1 MRFADDWVPELA
13 VYEAWIPYIEKLD
26 AELEALIPGYEVHQV
41 KDKFGGLR
49 YYFEVPAGTP
59 DDVAAQAQALA
70 HRYES
75 ESYTWPT

>member
-1 MRFADDWVPELA
+1 MRFAADCVPELA

-49 YYFEVPAGTP
+49 YYFEVPADTP
-59 DDVAAQAQALA
+59 DDVAARARALA
-70 HRYES
+70 HRYVRES
-75 ESYTWPT
+75 RTWPT

>member
-1 MRFADDWVPELA
+1 MRFAEGWVPELA
-13 VYEAWIPYIEKLD
+13 VYEAWIPYVEKLD

-49 YYFEVPAGTP
+49 YYFEVPADTP
-59 DDVAAQAQALA
+59 DDVAARARALVS
-70 HRYES
+70 RYES

>member
-1 MRFADDWVPELA
+1 MRFAEGWVPELA

-59 DDVAAQAQALA
+59 DDVAARARALVS
-70 HRYES
+70 RYES

>member
-1 MRFADDWVPELA
+1 MRFATGWIPELA

-49 YYFEVPAGTP
+49 YYFEVPADTP
-59 DDVAAQAQALA
+59 EDVAARARALA
-70 HRYES
+70 YRYES
-75 ESYTWPT
+75 ESHTWPT

>member
-1 MRFADDWVPELA
+1 MRFAEGWIPELA

-49 YYFEVPAGTP
+49 YYFEVPADTP
-59 DDVAAQAQALA
+59 DDVAAAARALTS
-70 HRYES
+70 RYES

>member
-1 MRFADDWVPELA
+1 MRFAEGWIPELA
-13 VYEAWIPYIEKLD
+13 VYEAWIPYIEKMD

-49 YYFEVPAGTP
+49 YYFEVPADTP
-59 DDVAAQAQALA
+59 DDVAAAARALTS
-70 HRYES
+70 RYES

>member
-1 MRFADDWVPELA
+1 MRFAEGWIPELA

-26 AELEALIPGYEVHQV
+26 AALEALIPGYEVHQV

-49 YYFEVPAGTP
+49 YYFEVPEDTP
-59 DDVAAQAQALA
+59 DDVAAEARALVS
-70 HRYES
+70 RYES

>member
-1 MRFADDWVPELA
+1 MRFATGWIPELA

-49 YYFEVPAGTP
+49 YYFEVPADTP
-59 DDVAAQAQALA
+59 DDVAAKARALA
-70 HRYES
+70 HRYER

>member
-1 MRFADDWVPELA
+1 MRFAEGWIPELA
-13 VYEAWIPYIEKLD
+13 VYDAWIPYIEKLD

-49 YYFEVPAGTP
+49 YYFEVPADTP
-59 DDVAAQAQALA
+59 DDVAAAARALTS
-70 HRYES
+70 RYES

>member
-49 YYFEVPAGTP
+49 YYFEVPADTP
-59 DDVAAQAQALA
+59 DDVAAKARALA
-70 HRYES
+70 HRYER

>member
-1 MRFADDWVPELA
+1 MRFAEGWVPELA

-59 DDVAAQAQALA
+59 EDVAAQARTLV

>member
-1 MRFADDWVPELA
+1 MRFANGCVPELA

-26 AELEALIPGYEVHQV
+26 AELEALIPGYGVHQV

-49 YYFEVPAGTP
+49 YYFGVPAGTP
-59 DDVAAQAQALA
+59 DDVAAQARALA
-70 HRYES
+70 NRYER

>member
-1 MRFADDWVPELA
+1 MRFAKGCVPELA

-49 YYFEVPAGTP
+49 YYFEVPEGTP
-59 DDVAAQAQALA
+59 DDVAAQARALVR
-70 HRYES
+70 RYES
-75 ESYTWPT
+75 ESYTWAT

>member
-1 MRFADDWVPELA
+1 MRFAEGWIPELA

-49 YYFEVPAGTP
+49 YYFEVPADTP
-59 DDVAAQAQALA
+59 DDVAAAARALTS
-70 HRYES
+70 RYES
-75 ESYTWPT
+75 ESYSWPT

>member
-1 MRFADDWVPELA
+1 MRFAEGWIPELA

-26 AELEALIPGYEVHQV
+26 AELEALIPRYEVHQV

-49 YYFEVPAGTP
+49 YYFEVPADTP
-59 DDVAAQAQALA
+59 DDVAAAARALTS
-70 HRYES
+70 RYES